1 MSVELQILLNY
12 GALGAVT
19 YVLLRFVLRT
29 LHDALQDLGEQHER
43 IIEHSERQGDAMDEI
58 VKALKNLNGK

>member
-1 MSVELQILLNY
+1 MSPELQTFLNY

-19 YVLLRFVLRT
+19 CVLLRFILKT
-29 LHDALQDLGEQHER
+29 LHDALKDLGEQHER

-58 VKALKNLNGK
+58 VKALKNLNGQ